1 MSITT
6 QFTEFNGHPLEIIQH
21 QDQVWFN
28 KEQIGEAL
36 GYADPRK
43 SINKIYQRNKD
54 ELDEYSAEVKQSSGG
69 VKLSPP
75 GGEQTTRIFN
85 EEGVMLLTMLSRQPK
100 AAEFRRW
107 AVKVL
112 KAYRHS
118 EPVAPVIDDS
128 LMVISKDA
136 MIAQQSTIIEI
147 QHLLLKMQQEKLQP
161 PVKPQRAKNT
171 PVTREEII
179 LFHKLKAQGL
189 SHKAIANITKR
200 STGTISFSLRGAKG
214 GAA

>member
-1 MSITT
+1 MPTTT
-6 QFTEFNGHPLEIIQH
+6 QLTEFNGHPLEIIQH
-21 QDQVWFN
+21 QDEVWFN
-28 KEQIGEAL
+28 KEQIGGAL

-43 SINKIYQRNKD
+43 AINKIYLRNQT
-54 ELDEYSAEVKQSSGG
+54 ELDEYSVG
-69 VKLSPP
+69 VKLGSTD
-75 GGEQTTRIFN
+75 GKQYETRIFN

-128 LMVISKDA
+128 LMVISKDD